1 MGKQQRTRAG
11 MDCDVHRQAV
21 MADPRA
27 DHLDA
32 GEGQALAVSRGPQL
46 RILLLFPHAGRDLG
60 SFAP

>member
-1 MGKQQRTRAG
+1 

-27 DHLDA
+27 DLLDA
-32 GEGQALAVSRGPQL
+32 GEGQALAVSPGLQF
-46 RILLLFPHAGRDLG
+46 RILAFFPHAGLDLG